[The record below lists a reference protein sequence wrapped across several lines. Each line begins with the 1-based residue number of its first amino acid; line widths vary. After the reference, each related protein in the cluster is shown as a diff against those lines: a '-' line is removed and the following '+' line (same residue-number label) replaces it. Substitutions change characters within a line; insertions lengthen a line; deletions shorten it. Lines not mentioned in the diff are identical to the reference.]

1 MRTRLQ
7 PTPALHLQRMAGW
20 GGARAR
26 ASSVGLCG
34 LQDRAGCCWDTQ
46 WGRGWHGDALRGT
59 GALLGALHV
68 HPNLGAM
75 AFPEEP
81 LHPSNL
87 STASLG
93 PALSQGDIPQQHHM
107 GCVISHPVCYLTPFF
122 TSGIKALCDTKSNGG
137 RALGCPQLS
146 HVPNHLHPL
155 GAVGSTALCPP
166 PGAARLSPEVLC
178 LLAGG
183 QCRNANVFLCLIWGC
198 GQALALISFYVSFG

>member
-93 PALSQGDIPQQHHM
+93 QHSAGVMSHSSTTWDALSPIP
-107 GCVISHPVCYLTPFF
+107 CAISHPSLPQELKHFVTLKAMGAVPWAVPSCPTSQTTSIHWGLWAAQRCARRRVLLGRLLKCSVCW
-122 TSGIKALCDTKSNGG
+122 
-137 RALGCPQLS
+137 
-146 HVPNHLHPL
+146 L
-155 GAVGSTALCPP
+155 GAS
-166 PGAARLSPEVLC
+166 
-178 LLAGG
+178 AGMLTFF
-183 QCRNANVFLCLIWGC
+183 CA
-198 GQALALISFYVSFG
+198 